1 MAESKDKLT
10 VAYWGTQG
18 LAHPI
23 RWLLAYHKIDFEDKH
38 YTDREEWAKDKTALP
53 TDFPNLPYIKD
64 GETVITESVAVLQY
78 AAWKTGNKDIFGKN
92 PLDSIKVTQLYSFLC
107 DLRTVIVDLVKNKE
121 YEKVRDETLNSKAAP
136 FLEKLSK
143 NLGEKDYALGYLTW
157 VDFSFFNL
165 VDILHRMNPEFL
177 KKWPNLEKYW
187 ERFNNAEGIQTFR
200 KSEKY
205 PKFLAPASF
214 VAWTGEEKNN

>member
-38 YTDREEWAKDKTALP
+38 YTDRDVWAKDKAALP

-64 GETVITESVAVLQY
+64 GDTVITESVAVLQY
-78 AAWKTGNKDIFGKN
+78 AAYKTGNKDILGKN
-92 PLDSIKVTQLYSFLC
+92 PVDAIKIAQLNSFIG
-107 DLRTVIVDLVKNKE
+107 DLRGPIWEIVKNAE
-121 YEKVRDETLNSKAAP
+121 YEKVKDEVLNTKVAP
-136 FLEKLSK
+136 FMEKISK
-143 NLGEKDYALGYLTW
+143 NLGEKEFLLGYLTW
-157 VDFSFFNL
+157 VDFQLFNVL
-165 VDILHRMNPEFL
+165 DVYHRMSAEFVA
-177 KKWPNLEKYW
+177 KYPNLKKYW
-187 ERFNNAEGIQTFR
+187 ERFNNAEGIQAFR

-205 PKFLAPASF
+205 PKLLAPAAF
-214 VAWTGEEKNN
+214 VTWTGEEK